1 MSLKIRV
8 VLIMAATITIMLGLN
23 ALALHLLVGR
33 GFEDLER
40 AEALR
45 NADRVMGA
53 LRSEIAHLGN
63 SAEDW
68 AKWDD
73 AYAFAAGES
82 PGFVEHNL
90 VFDTLRALDVNTMI
104 LTDRSG
110 RILWG
115 KSFLLATGE
124 EIRVERF
131 AGDALDPNAPLLA
144 GARKDPAFGGLLLT
158 GHGPMLVTS
167 RTIQK
172 TGAVGEPNGTL
183 ILGRFLDPAKLE
195 TLRNQVNVT
204 FDLRSLDNDSTA
216 GVRPEIAIR
225 TESDALVT
233 SVTLP
238 DIDGASGLA
247 VEARTPRDITRIGG
261 RTLNLSLLL
270 VLAIGLVDMILMWFL
285 LQHLVLKPVWELN
298 RRIVRIGSTGALD
311 ERVPDTQRGEFGVL
325 AKHFNTML
333 GSLAERTAELAEAKL
348 AAERANKM
356 KSRFLANMSHEL
368 RTPLNAVI
376 GFSDL
381 MLSLGRKLE
390 EDRRQTYLVAIRDSG
405 THLLD
410 LINSILDLSKA
421 EAGKM
426 QLIERPFDPVGAIDA
441 ALRLVMAQADAGSIR
456 LLRQVPD
463 ALPPMLGDE
472 LKVRQILINLLSNAV
487 KFTAC
492 GGEVGIAAAIGPDGG
507 LRIEVSDT
515 GVGMHPEELEK
526 VLEPFYQVVD
536 ATGRRH
542 LGTGLGL
549 PLTASL
555 ARLHGGRLMLDSVLG
570 QGTRATVLFPK
581 ERIIFDPEPLRIAG

>member
-23 ALALHLLVGR
+23 ALVLHLLVAR

-45 NADRVMGA
+45 NADRVVGA
-53 LRSEIAHLGN
+53 LKSEIAHLGN

-82 PGFVEHNL
+82 PSFVERNL
-90 VFDTLRALDVNTMI
+90 VFDTLRALDVNMMI
-104 LTDRSG
+104 FTDNSG

-115 KSFLLATGE
+115 KSFDLATGD
-124 EIRVERF
+124 EIRLDQF
-131 AGDALDPNAPLLA
+131 AGEALDPDAPLLA
-144 GARKDPAFGGLLLT
+144 GARDEAAFGGLRLT
-158 GHGPMLVTS
+158 EHGPLLVTA

-172 TGAVGEPNGTL
+172 TGAVGRPNGTL
-183 ILGRFLDPAKLE
+183 ILGRFLDPAKIE
-195 TLRNQVNVT
+195 SLRRQVNVA
-204 FDLRSLDNDSTA
+204 FDLRPLGNGPAPEARSDIA
-216 GVRPEIAIR
+216 VRPGPDILIA
-225 TESDALVT
+225 
-233 SVTLP
+233 SVILP
-238 DIDGASGLA
+238 DIDGAGGLA
-247 VEARTPRDITRIGG
+247 IEAHTPRDITRFGDK
-261 RTLNLSLLL
+261 TVDLSLFSL
-270 VLAIGLVDMILMWFL
+270 LAIGLVDMTLMWFL
-285 LQHLVLKPVWELN
+285 LQRLVLKPIWELN
-298 RRIVRIGSTGALD
+298 RHIVKIGSTGALD
-311 ERVPDTQRGEFGVL
+311 DRVPDTQRGEFGVL
-325 AKHFNTML
+325 AKRFNGML
-333 GSLAERTAELAEAKL
+333 RSLADRTAELAEAKL

-381 MLSLGRKLE
+381 MLSLGHKVD
-390 EDRRQTYLVAIRDSG
+390 EDRRQSYLAAIRDSG

-441 ALRLVMAQADAGSIR
+441 ALRLVTPQAEAGSVR
-456 LLRQVPD
+456 LLRELPD

-536 ATGRRH
+536 ADGRRRP
-542 LGTGLGL
+542 GTGLGL

-555 ARLHGGRLMLDSVLG
+555 VQLHGGRLMLDSVLG
-570 QGTRATVLFPK
+570 QGTKATILFPR
-581 ERIIFDPEPLRIAG
+581 ERIIFDQEPLRIAG